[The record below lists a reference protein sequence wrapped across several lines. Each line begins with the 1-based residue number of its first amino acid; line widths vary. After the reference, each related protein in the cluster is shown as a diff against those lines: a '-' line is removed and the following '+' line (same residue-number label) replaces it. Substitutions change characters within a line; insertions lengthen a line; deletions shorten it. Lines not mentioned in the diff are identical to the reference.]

1 MEEYPDGGLQSD
13 LSQSAAA
20 QGVSLEEDSFAIRK
34 RGPPKRVSE
43 EEKREKNKVI
53 QKRYREK
60 KKQLRLET
68 EKKLKQAVE
77 QLRQEQSEYYARKLR
92 LQLLENILKFKG
104 DAVEALETNRS
115 SSFSSRRSRDTV
127 LGTMASS
134 RTIDDADTPLEE
146 SSSSLCVGSM
156 IKSVKEIAV
165 KVKDAAPARQELLES
180 TENPSDLDL
189 LQVEEAL
196 DAMRV
201 AIKSMPKTEES
212 SAIFQ
217 DFKPGDLMKFTKEFA
232 KNILR
237 VFDDVNLPTNLVCKD
252 NTPEYDEARKAAVAR
267 LLPVYEEYLVVVNIA
282 LQHHPNL
289 CVELLPQVGTES
301 QLAAQKQKTIEI
313 LKDMN
318 VGEEQRNKIRKLRR
332 EFLQQQ
338 ADRLRNVSRHYW
350 QLEDK
355 FEPNLNDDSNAGNG
369 MYDVAQQ
376 YMSYF
381 DASGAFVEKFAAD
394 MQLEHMLRFMRDVG
408 ITFTVLQKCVMF
420 AQSYPDFPNI
430 VAVCDAMED

>member
-13 LSQSAAA
+13 LAQSAAA
-20 QGVSLEEDSFAIRK
+20 QGVSPDEDSFAIRK

-134 RTIDDADTPLEE
+134 RTIDDADTPLED
-146 SSSSLCVGSM
+146 SSSICVGGM

-165 KVKDAAPARQELLES
+165 KVKDAALARQELLES
-180 TENPSDLDL
+180 TGNPSDLDL
-189 LQVEEAL
+189 LQVEKAL

-217 DFKPGDLMKFTKEFA
+217 DFKPGDLMKFTKELA

-237 VFDDVNLPTNLVCKD
+237 VFDAVNLPMSVVCKD
-252 NTPEYDEARKAAVAR
+252 NTPEYDPARKAALAR

-282 LQHHPNL
+282 LQHHPKL
-289 CVELLPQVGTES
+289 CVELLPQVTES
-301 QLAAQKQKTIEI
+301 QFAEQKQKTIDI

-318 VGEEQRNKIRKLRR
+318 VSEEQRYKIRELRR

-355 FEPNLNDDSNAGNG
+355 FEPNLNDDSSAGSSG
-369 MYDVAQQ
+369 MYDIAQQ

-381 DASGAFVEKFAAD
+381 DASGAFVEKIAAD
-394 MQLEHMLRFMRDVG
+394 MQLEYMLRFMRDVG

>member
-1 MEEYPDGGLQSD
+1 MKEYLDGLQSD
-13 LSQSAAA
+13 LSQSAL
-20 QGVSLEEDSFAIRK
+20 GVNPEEDSFAIRK
-34 RGPPKRVSE
+34 RGPPKRVTE

-68 EKKLKQAVE
+68 EKKLEQAVE
-77 QLRQEQSEYYARKLR
+77 QLRREQSEFYARKLR

-134 RTIDDADTPLEE
+134 RTIDDADTSLEE
-146 SSSSLCVGSM
+146 SSSICVGGM

-165 KVKDAAPARQELLES
+165 KVSSASSMRQEVTGPES
-180 TENPSDLDL
+180 SGDPSDLDL
-189 LQVEEAL
+189 LQVEKAL
-196 DAMRV
+196 EAMRV

-212 SAIFQ
+212 TAIFQ
-217 DFKPGDLMKFTKEFA
+217 DFKPGDLMKYTQEFV
-232 KNILR
+232 KKILG
-237 VFDDVNLPTNLVCKD
+237 VFDDVNLPLHLVCKD
-252 NTPEYDEARKAAVAR
+252 DTPEYDQARKAAVAR

-282 LQHHPNL
+282 LQHHPKL
-289 CVELLPQVGTES
+289 CIELLPQTTEREF
-301 QLAAQKQKTIEI
+301 AKQKQKTIEI

-318 VGEEQRNKIRKLRR
+318 VSEEQRDKIRNLRR

-350 QLEDK
+350 QLEDC
-355 FEPNLNDDSNAGNG
+355 FEPDQNDSSSGSG
-369 MYDVAQQ
+369 MRDMAQQ
-376 YMSYF
+376 YMTYF
-381 DASGAFVEKFAAD
+381 DASGVFVEKIAAD

-420 AQSYPDFPNI
+420 AQSYPDFPNV

>member
-1 MEEYPDGGLQSD
+1 
-13 LSQSAAA
+13 
-20 QGVSLEEDSFAIRK
+20 
-34 RGPPKRVSE
+34 
-43 EEKREKNKVI
+43 
-53 QKRYREK
+53 
-60 KKQLRLET
+60 
-68 EKKLKQAVE
+68 
-77 QLRQEQSEYYARKLR
+77 
-92 LQLLENILKFKG
+92 
-104 DAVEALETNRS
+104 
-115 SSFSSRRSRDTV
+115 
-127 LGTMASS
+127 MASS
-134 RTIDDADTPLEE
+134 RTIDDAIDTPLEE
-146 SSSSLCVGSM
+146 SSSSICVGGL
-156 IKSVKEIAV
+156 IKGVKEIAV
-165 KVKDAAPARQELLES
+165 KVKHAASMRQEFLES
-180 TENPSDLDL
+180 TGNPSDLDL
-189 LQVEEAL
+189 LQVEQAL
-196 DAMRV
+196 DAMRA

-217 DFKPGDLMKFTKEFA
+217 NFKPGDLMKFTKELA

-237 VFDDVNLPTNLVCKD
+237 VFDDVNLPMSVVCKD
-252 NTPEYDEARKAAVAR
+252 NTPEYDPARKAALAR

-282 LQHHPNL
+282 LQHHPKL
-289 CVELLPQVGTES
+289 CVELLPQVTES
-301 QLAAQKQKTIEI
+301 QFAEQKQKTIDI

-318 VGEEQRNKIRKLRR
+318 VSEEQRNKIRELRR

-355 FEPNLNDDSNAGNG
+355 FEPNLNDDSSAGSG
-369 MYDVAQQ
+369 MYDIAQQ

-381 DASGAFVEKFAAD
+381 DASGAFVEKITTD